1 MGGSEP
7 LVPRLA
13 RLVIGGHLVPGST
26 GVRVDGSGLFTA
38 FCCVPVHESYRC
50 IRAGY
55 SRDLDVACGAHDM
68 LALGLNDAPAL
79 NQAAHNYKIEVGL
92 EMIAKCKCMKAWFEY

>member
-26 GVRVDGSGLFTA
+26 GVRVDGSGLFIA
-38 FCCVPVHESYRC
+38 FCCVPVDASYRC

-55 SRDLDVACGAHDM
+55 SRDLAVARGAHDK
-68 LALGLNDAPAL
+68 LALALHDAPVL
-79 NQAAHNYKIEVGL
+79 NHAAHNYRTEVGL
-92 EMIAKCKCMKAWFEY
+92 EMK